1 MARCLNAIFENLR
14 AALQN
19 LLVISIH
26 PPPTCPR
33 ALVRILVIPLG
44 FTENQRRVTCWI
56 SVSHGLCRMEW
67 YISVLRDCKIVG
79 TFRRNYTR
87 HTPLSEMFVK
97 FTWLRSLHIF
107 LLQVV
112 SCHRANKICR
122 PVCCMWATAFGI
134 DIFFFFESQSCIPT
148 TRLPW
153 LVRYRP
159 LTPMSKVK

>member
-1 MARCLNAIFENLR
+1 
-14 AALQN
+14 
-19 LLVISIH
+19 
-26 PPPTCPR
+26 
-33 ALVRILVIPLG
+33 
-44 FTENQRRVTCWI
+44 
-56 SVSHGLCRMEW
+56 MEW
-67 YISVLRDCKIVG
+67 DIRVLRDCKIVG

-97 FTWLRSLHIF
+97 FTWLRSLRIS

-112 SCHRANKICR
+112 SRHTANKRCR
-122 PVCCMWATAFGI
+122 PVCFMLATAFGI
-134 DIFFFFESQSCIPT
+134 YMCFFECQSCILT